1 MKVLGGNPG
10 AAMRGDAEQPGRSHY
25 FRGNDP
31 ARWLTN
37 VPSYA
42 RVAEESVY
50 PGIDLVYHGEADR
63 LEWDFVVAP
72 GTDPGRIRLRF
83 EGAGPLRLDGNGDL
97 VVETAAGVVRQK
109 RPVLYQD
116 VGGHRRTVGGAYVL
130 RDEDEVGFH
139 VAAYDAT
146 RPLVI
151 DPEIVYSTYV
161 AGCRGRQGIEDVA
174 LDSAGNAYAVGY
186 HPAGCDRETSQAWVV
201 EYGPDGKRIASAL
214 FGGLGGTVDAATGVA
229 VDGADNVYVTGWSD
243 WSAPGGPPPFP
254 TTADAFQRTNA
265 GVRDAFIT
273 KFGPG
278 LGSIQYSTLL
288 GGSGDDV
295 GTDVA
300 VGEKGTVYVVGRTA
314 SPDFPSAEPAQPV
327 PGGGQDAFVAAL
339 DLGASGLA
347 FSTYLGGSGDDAA
360 ARLVL
365 TGAGLILAGT
375 TSSPD
380 LPVRAGEPDGPFQ
393 PYFGGGSSDA
403 FVARYSLSGT
413 LDYLT
418 YLGGCDRDE
427 AYGVA
432 ADASGFAYVTGGT
445 ASGNYPTLNPLQPSL
460 AFPPEGDA
468 FVTKLDPAGA
478 RLAYSTYL
486 EARGD
491 VAACVMPTGQG
502 PPFGSLCGGIAVGA
516 NGEAYVTAKGVFA
529 VKLDASG
536 GKRIYTFNGFGG
548 NAIVLDPGGDIV
560 VSGKGSWGS
569 VQLFPT
575 ANASDPYPDWYES
588 ELGTLTRLTDGP
600 NPSAELEQDDP
611 RVAYTG
617 AWETDSSPE
626 NSGGSAARSMEA
638 GAQAVITFD
647 GTGIQLFGERGPSS
661 GIVRV
666 SLDGDFFRQDLV
678 LDTYASPV
686 EPRSLLLSFSGLF
699 QGTHTLKL
707 VVDGTQGSR
716 SAGAWVSID
725 GFNVRGAPAP
735 GAGPQTRGT
744 AASRNR

>member
-1 MKVLGGNPG
+1 MDALGSVRRGGLLKCLVVAALAATFASTPTQGRVARVFERAALGFEPNRGQFEGPARFVAYGRGYTLKLSPAEATMDLGRPEGAAEPVQVRMKVLGGNPG

-72 GTDPGRIRLRF
+72 GTDAGRIRLRF

-116 VGGHRRTVGGAYVL
+116 VGGHRRTVGGAYAL
-130 RDEDEVGFH
+130 RDEDEVGFQ

-161 AGCRGRQGIEDVA
+161 AGCRGRQGIEDLA

-229 VDGADNVYVTGWSD
+229 VDAADNVYVTGWSD

-265 GVRDAFIT
+265 GVRDAFMT

-300 VGEKGTVYVVGRTA
+300 VGEEGTVYVVGRTA

-327 PGGGQDAFVAAL
+327 PGG
-339 DLGASGLA
+339 
-347 FSTYLGGSGDDAA
+347 
-360 ARLVL
+360 
-365 TGAGLILAGT
+365 
-375 TSSPD
+375 
-380 LPVRAGEPDGPFQ
+380 
-393 PYFGGGSSDA
+393 
-403 FVARYSLSGT
+403 
-413 LDYLT
+413 
-418 YLGGCDRDE
+418 
-427 AYGVA
+427 
-432 ADASGFAYVTGGT
+432 
-445 ASGNYPTLNPLQPSL
+445 
-460 AFPPEGDA
+460 
-468 FVTKLDPAGA
+468 
-478 RLAYSTYL
+478 
-486 EARGD
+486 
-491 VAACVMPTGQG
+491 
-502 PPFGSLCGGIAVGA
+502 
-516 NGEAYVTAKGVFA
+516 
-529 VKLDASG
+529 
-536 GKRIYTFNGFGG
+536 
-548 NAIVLDPGGDIV
+548 
-560 VSGKGSWGS
+560 
-569 VQLFPT
+569 
-575 ANASDPYPDWYES
+575 
-588 ELGTLTRLTDGP
+588 
-600 NPSAELEQDDP
+600 
-611 RVAYTG
+611 
-617 AWETDSSPE
+617 
-626 NSGGSAARSMEA
+626 
-638 GAQAVITFD
+638 
-647 GTGIQLFGERGPSS
+647 
-661 GIVRV
+661 
-666 SLDGDFFRQDLV
+666 
-678 LDTYASPV
+678 
-686 EPRSLLLSFSGLF
+686 
-699 QGTHTLKL
+699 
-707 VVDGTQGSR
+707 
-716 SAGAWVSID
+716 
-725 GFNVRGAPAP
+725 
-735 GAGPQTRGT
+735 
-744 AASRNR
+744 